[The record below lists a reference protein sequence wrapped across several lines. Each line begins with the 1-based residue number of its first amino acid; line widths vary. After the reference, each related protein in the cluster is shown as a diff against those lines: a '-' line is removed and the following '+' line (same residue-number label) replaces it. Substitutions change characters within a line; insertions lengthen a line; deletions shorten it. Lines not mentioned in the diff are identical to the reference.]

1 MNVHRIRTAVIPQFR
16 LICMN
21 RGLIDRIVHALTGRS
36 FAVVQIDRESF
47 LQIKSRQDLANYL
60 DVDLKELTFFAFSGR
75 PFYRHFAILKMDGTT
90 RRTISAPIGKLRTLQ
105 KILAETL
112 DMIYEVPNSVHGFV
126 KGNSTVT
133 NALPHVKAKGVL
145 KLDIKDFFPSITASR
160 IHGLFASKPFC
171 FRPEVV
177 DTLTNLVC
185 CNQELPQGAPT
196 SPVLSNMICYRMD
209 KTLLSFA
216 RSHMLKY
223 TRYAD
228 DLTFSSTSRRAISS
242 IISLDEDGNIT
253 VSKDIVKAITGNGF
267 EINIKKTTYM
277 GAETRQTVTG
287 IVVNRKCNF
296 TRKQYRYLRNLFYR
310 WKNQGSE
317 AAAFSYLDHLES
329 PRRNRTF
336 MTEDGNFSD
345 TLFRNHIRGVLSYYS
360 MIVSKNN
367 GASEPLQKLWTSY
380 YDLTNEMVP
389 EMIPERSVFQIETT
403 YDYEI
408 VGSDTDCFAATGTAF
423 AMNGIGI
430 MTARHC
436 LLPPSTKHINL
447 REGSLVEI
455 SSIDRN
461 CSIET
466 EVNNAKDNGVDDWA
480 IFPNFQVSQNQP
492 GLPLADHFD
501 LQRGMAVIAYG
512 FADGEKAL
520 RRIEAKVSERI
531 GNEIVV
537 DRAFIQGMSGGPV
550 LNARGKVIGMVTKGS
565 GERSYDRDGRFLLI
579 DSILDGYQTIH
590 PERTNA
596 TK

>member
-1 MNVHRIRTAVIPQFR
+1 
-16 LICMN
+16 MN

-36 FAVVQIDRESF
+36 FTVVQVNEESF
-47 LQIKSRQDLANYL
+47 LQIQSRQDLANYL
-60 DVDLKELTFFAFSGR
+60 GIDLRELTFFAFSR
-75 PFYRHFAILKMDGTT
+75 RSFYRHFSILKMDGTT
-90 RRTISAPIGKLRTLQ
+90 RRSISAPIGKLRTLQ

-112 DMIYEVPNSVHGFV
+112 DVIYEAPYSVHGFV
-126 KGNSTVT
+126 RDNSTVT

-145 KLDIKDFFPSITASR
+145 KLDIKDFFPSITSSR

-171 FRPEVV
+171 FPPEVV

-209 KTLLSFA
+209 KTLLGFA
-216 RSHMLKY
+216 RNHMLKY

-242 IISLDEDGNIT
+242 IVSLGENGKIT
-253 VSKDIVKAITGNGF
+253 VSKGIVRTITDNGF
-267 EINIKKTTYM
+267 EINAKKTTYM

-296 TRKQYRYLRNLFYR
+296 TRKKYRYLRNLFYR
-310 WKNQGSE
+310 WKHQGSK
-317 AAAFSYLDHLES
+317 AAAFCYLDHLES
-329 PRRNRTF
+329 PRHGRTF
-336 MTEDGNFSD
+336 TTEDGNFSE

-367 GASEPLQKLWTSY
+367 GASGPLQKLWTSY
-380 YDLTNEMVP
+380 HDLTNEAVP
-389 EMIPERSVFQIETT
+389 EMIPERSVFRIETT

-408 VGSDTDCFAATGTAF
+408 IGSGTDNFTSTGTAF

-430 MTARHC
+430 VTARHC
-436 LLPPSTKHINL
+436 LLPPSDKRVHL
-447 REGSLVEI
+447 REDSLVEI
-455 SSIDRN
+455 TSIDRN
-461 CSIET
+461 CLKKIEISS
-466 EVNNAKDNGVDDWA
+466 ARSNGIDDWA
-480 IFPNFQVSQNQP
+480 VFPNLQISQNQP
-492 GLPLADHFD
+492 GLPLASSFD
-501 LQRGMAVIAYG
+501 LQRGMTVIAYG

-520 RRIEAKVSERI
+520 RRIEAKVSEII

-565 GERSYDRDGRFLLI
+565 GEGSYDRDGRFLLI
-579 DSILDGYQTIH
+579 NSILDGYQAIH

-596 TK
+596 AN